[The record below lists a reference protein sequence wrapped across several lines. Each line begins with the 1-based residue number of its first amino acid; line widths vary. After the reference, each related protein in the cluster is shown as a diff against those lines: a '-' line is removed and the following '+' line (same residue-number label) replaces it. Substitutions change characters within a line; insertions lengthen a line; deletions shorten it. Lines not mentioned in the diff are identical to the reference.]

1 MTTVVLWVGDLVRS
15 ADYYR
20 DLFGAESYYLSDGF
34 ASVKGSGNE
43 VLLHLAPEQ
52 YRDEVSIGT
61 DNPIKPVFSVSGI
74 ESSRQV
80 AAKHGCSFMEETM
93 EHSGVTYL
101 DGLDPDGHVIQIA
114 VS

>member
-20 DLFGAESYYLSDGF
+20 DLFGADSYYLTTEF

-52 YRDEVSIGT
+52 YRHEVSVGA
-61 DNPIKPVFSVSGI
+61 DNPIKPVFSVSSI

-80 AAKHGCSFMEETM
+80 AAKHSCFFSGETLQ
-93 EHSGVTYL
+93 HNGVTYL
-101 DGLDPDGHVIQIA
+101 DGSDPDGHVIQIA